1 MLQCGNQPTLLY
13 IMNSWIHF
21 ACIVNYSLHMIMWMA
36 VIYYILHTQPQP
48 EPVFSVPHVNVIITS
63 AETKNTD
70 SAFWFASPWGSP
82 CACLTFRSFQE
93 NRKWRNIIETNRKQL
108 RAAPRAVWLQNNA
121 GKHKNSATTVVTE
134 LNKLITHR
142 FKGDHLTCTK
152 INIIFINYYL
162 L

>member
-1 MLQCGNQPTLLY
+1 
-13 IMNSWIHF
+13 
-21 ACIVNYSLHMIMWMA
+21 MWMV

-142 FKGDHLTCTK
+142 FKGDHLTCTT
-152 INIIFINYYL
+152 INIIKYKLLFIIKKTDYYIFCL
-162 L
+162 QCTCCDHKACCTVHIISVH